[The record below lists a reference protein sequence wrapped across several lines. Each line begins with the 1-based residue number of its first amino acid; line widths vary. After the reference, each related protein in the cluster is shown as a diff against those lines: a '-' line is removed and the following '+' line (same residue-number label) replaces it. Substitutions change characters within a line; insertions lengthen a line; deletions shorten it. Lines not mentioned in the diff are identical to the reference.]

1 MLEVVKKYKKVFLV
15 AFIFILAF
23 TLLLKVKFIRDMF
36 NLIFVSFILFYVFK
50 PFRDMLMNK
59 GLGRKVSSLIIMFI
73 VVTVF
78 ASIFIFIIPSIIKES
93 LNLYDSLKNLGNYT
107 NRIYENIKINRG
119 IAYSITQNIYIRGSK
134 AFEVFL
140 NSWINKALT
149 FGENLLSIA
158 IIPIIAYYF
167 LSDSLKLKNR
177 FLALFPIQSRNIIDK
192 ILEDTDRI
200 LSRYVITQ
208 FLLCFIIGVCT
219 FIVLITF
226 KVQFSLTL
234 SLLNAFFNIIPYF
247 GPIFGAIPAIVMA
260 LLKSPQAALWVAF
273 WLYLIQQVEGDF
285 ISPKFIG
292 DNISMHPLAV
302 ILILVIGGKVGGF
315 FGMVLAVPVGVVA
328 KVIYEDLNYY
338 MF

>member
-1 MLEVVKKYKKVFLV
+1 MLEVIKRYKKGLIIAV
-15 AFIFILAF
+15 IFILAF
-23 TLLLKVKFIRDMF
+23 ILLLKIPFIRDMF

-50 PFRDMLMNK
+50 PFRNMLINK
-59 GLGRKVSSLIIMFI
+59 GVGRKISSMIIIFA
-73 VVTVF
+73 VF
-78 ASIFIFIIPSIIKES
+78 SIFAVILIFIIPSIIKES
-93 LNLYDSLKNLGNYT
+93 LNLYDSLKNLGDYT
-107 NRIYENIKINRG
+107 NEIYENIKINRG
-119 IAYSITQNIYIRGSK
+119 IAYNISQSIYIRGSK
-134 AFEVFL
+134 AFEIFL
-140 NSWINKALT
+140 NNSLNKAISL
-149 FGENLLSIA
+149 GENLLSIA
-158 IIPIIAYYF
+158 IVPIISYYF

-177 FLALFPIQSRNIIDK
+177 FLAFFPIQSRNVIDK

-219 FIVLITF
+219 FIVLVIL

-247 GPIFGAIPAIVMA
+247 GPIFGALPAIVMA
-260 LLKSPQAALWVAF
+260 LLKSPQVALWVAL
-273 WLYLIQQVEGDF
+273 WLYVIQQVEGDF

-315 FGMVLAVPVGVVA
+315 FGMVLAVPVGVVV

>member
-1 MLEVVKKYKKVFLV
+1 MLEVIKKYKKGLIV
-15 AFIFILAF
+15 AVIFILAF
-23 TLLLKVKFIRDMF
+23 ILLLKVEFIREMF
-36 NLIFVSFILFYVFK
+36 NLIFVSFILFYIFK

-59 GLGRKVSSLIIMFI
+59 GLGRRIASLIII
-73 VVTVF
+73 SVLITISVT
-78 ASIFIFIIPSIIKES
+78 IFIFVIPSIIKES
-93 LNLYDSLKNLGNYT
+93 LNLYDSLKNLGDYT
-107 NRIYENIKINRG
+107 NKIYENIKINRG
-119 IAYSITQNIYIRGSK
+119 IVYNISQSIYIRGSK
-134 AFEVFL
+134 AFELFL
-140 NSWINKALT
+140 NNLLNKALT
-149 FGENLLSIA
+149 LGENLLSFA
-158 IIPIIAYYF
+158 IVPIISYYF

-219 FIVLITF
+219 FAVLIIL

-247 GPIFGAIPAIVMA
+247 GPIFGAIPAVAMA
-260 LLKSPQAALWVAF
+260 LLKSPKIALWVAL

-315 FGMVLAVPVGVVA
+315 FGMVLAVPVGVVV